1 MDYKIDFS
9 NLEITL
15 ILIDE
20 CYLLITVNINSGTEV
35 GRKGGENITEREEG
49 VMRRRMTGE

>member
-1 MDYKIDFS
+1 MDDG
-9 NLEITL
+9 E
-15 ILIDE
+15 
-20 CYLLITVNINSGTEV
+20 TVNINSGTEV